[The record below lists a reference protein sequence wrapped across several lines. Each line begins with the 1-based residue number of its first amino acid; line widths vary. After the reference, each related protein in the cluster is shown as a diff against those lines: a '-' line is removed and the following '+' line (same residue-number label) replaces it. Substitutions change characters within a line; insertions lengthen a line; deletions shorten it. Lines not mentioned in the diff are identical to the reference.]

1 MRWWHVF
8 RRNLFLDVTPSTGM
22 PINFTANG
30 LWLWDIDGKPFA
42 CSVLSHFSYLLA
54 WIAMFRSRCE
64 YVPKISLCLKRS
76 SVHRRTEKKTWFSLS
91 TKQSRVLESTNHVR
105 KHTTSHK
112 FSDLLTSEKH
122 FLPVSGRCLLWLR
135 FSTRASKKNRPT
147 KEPHSLLRWESKL
160 PHQSPYITATS
171 GLDLSAGKMSVGRVL
186 LRDFSSLI
194 WWGERVGMVWTC
206 VHLFIN
212 YTLTLHRVC
221 VYIMLLL
228 SSYFFLF
235 ALCCAEPY
243 LRENIVALWRRKV
256 RLKGEGGGGKYLSRL
271 LTNEDRCRR
280 DVCG

>member
-1 MRWWHVF
+1 MMARFPKEFIFGRYSLHRYANKLYSQRALTLGYRWKTLRLLRSEPFFLFARMDCYVSQPLWVRPENIAVF
-8 RRNLFLDVTPSTGM
+8 
-22 PINFTANG
+22 
-30 LWLWDIDGKPFA
+30 
-42 CSVLSHFSYLLA
+42 
-54 WIAMFRSRCE
+54 E
-64 YVPKISLCLKRS
+64 EEQ
-76 SVHRRTEKKTWFSLS
+76 RTSPNRKKKTRFSLS

-105 KHTTSHK
+105 KRTTSHK

-135 FSTRASKKNRPT
+135 FSTSASKKNRPT

-171 GLDLSAGKMSVGRVL
+171 GLDLSAGKMSVGRIL

-228 SSYFFLF
+228 SSYFFFFVCSLLRWTIF
-235 ALCCAEPY
+235 KGKHCRALMKKSSA
-243 LRENIVALWRRKV
+243 
-256 RLKGEGGGGKYLSRL
+256 
-271 LTNEDRCRR
+271 
-280 DVCG
+280 